1 MELKK
6 TADYLVMG
14 AIAFN
19 FKTLRKNFYEHNIG
33 EVCPNHWRRLTN
45 KRKRGF
51 WEGENVKIR

>member
-19 FKTLRKNFYEHNIG
+19 FKTLRKNFNENNGGELCPDYE
-33 EVCPNHWRRLTN
+33 
-45 KRKRGF
+45 KR
-51 WEGENVKIR
+51 

>member
-51 WEGENVKIR
+51 